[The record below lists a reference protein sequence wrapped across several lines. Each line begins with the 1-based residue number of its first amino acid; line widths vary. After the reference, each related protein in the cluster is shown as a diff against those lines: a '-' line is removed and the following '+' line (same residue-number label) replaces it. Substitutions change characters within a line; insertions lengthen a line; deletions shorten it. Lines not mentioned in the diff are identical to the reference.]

1 MKSLQIRGKLNAEI
15 VDIQIPEPGLNQVRI
30 KVAYVGICG
39 SDLHYYFEGA
49 NGAFVVKE
57 PLVPGHELSAI
68 LDFDPRNEISVG
80 TPVTV
85 HPAIFGNSEP
95 AIADRPHLW
104 PQGSYLGSAST
115 WPHTQ
120 GAASEYLIVERSMIR
135 KLPVGVS
142 LRSAALAEPLA
153 VSFHAINIAGGVRG
167 KNVLVSGSG
176 PIGLLTAA
184 AAIIS
189 GASQVTATD
198 LSTSALDRAS
208 SLGVQNTLQVGVD
221 EIPENTY
228 DVVFECAGVA
238 PSLTTALAAVV
249 RGGIVV
255 QVGMLSAGK
264 QEIVIAP
271 LVSKEIQLRG
281 AFRFN
286 TEIEE
291 ALTALEINPWV
302 EQVITHE
309 FALSEFEEALNMAKD
324 SQRSGK
330 VLLKVGNVIGSGV
343 QSP

>member
-1 MKSLQIRGKLNAEI
+1 VKSLQIRGKLEAKI
-15 VDIQIPEPGLNQVRI
+15 VDVEIPEPSENQVRI

-49 NGAFVVKE
+49 NGAFVVRE

-68 LDFDPRNEISVG
+68 LDFDPRDEISVG
-80 TPVTV
+80 TPLTV
-85 HPAIFGNSEP
+85 HPATFGKSEP

-120 GAASEYLIVERSMIR
+120 GAASEYLIVERSMVRI
-135 KLPVGVS
+135 LPAGVS
-142 LRSAALAEPLA
+142 LRIASLAEPLA
-153 VSFHAINIAGGVRG
+153 VSFHAINIAGGVSG
-167 KNVLVSGSG
+167 KKVLVSGSG

-189 GASQVTATD
+189 GASQVTASD

-208 SLGVQNTLQVGVD
+208 SLGVQNILLVGVD

-238 PSLTTALAAVV
+238 PSLSSALVAVV

-271 LVSKEIQLRG
+271 LVSKEVQLRG

-286 TEIEE
+286 TEIKE

-309 FALSEFEEALNMAKD
+309 FALNEFEAAFNTAKD
-324 SQRSGK
+324 SQSSGK
-330 VLLKVGNVIGSGV
+330 VLLKVGNFL
-343 QSP
+343 

>member
-1 MKSLQIRGKLNAEI
+1 MKSLRILGKLDTEI
-15 VDIQIPEPGLNQVRI
+15 VDVEIPKPNENQVRI

-57 PLVPGHELSAI
+57 ALVPGHELSATV
-68 LDFDPRNEISVG
+68 DFDPLNEIAVG
-80 TPVTV
+80 TPVTI
-85 HPAIFGNSEP
+85 HPATFGKSEP
-95 AIADRPHLW
+95 SIIDRPHLW

-120 GAASEYLIVERSMIR
+120 GAASEYLIVERSMVR
-135 KLPVGVS
+135 KIPAGVS
-142 LRSAALAEPLA
+142 LRGAALAEPLA

-184 AAIIS
+184 AAIIT

-198 LSTSALDRAS
+198 LSTAALDRAT
-208 SLGVQNTLQVGVD
+208 SLGVHNTLQVGVD
-221 EIPENTY
+221 EIQENTY

-238 PSLTTALAAVV
+238 PSLSTALAAVV
-249 RGGIVV
+249 RGGVVV
-255 QVGMLSAGK
+255 QVGMLAAGK

-291 ALTALEINPWV
+291 ALTALENNPWV

-309 FALSEFEEALNMAKD
+309 FAFNDYETAFNMAKD

-330 VLLKVGNVIGSGV
+330 VLLKIGDFLNS
-343 QSP
+343 

>member
-1 MKSLQIRGKLNAEI
+1 MKSLQIHGKLDAEI
-15 VDIQIPEPGLNQVRI
+15 ADLEIPEPSENQVRI

-39 SDLHYYFEGA
+39 SDIHYYFEGA

-57 PLVPGHELSAI
+57 PLVPGHELSGI
-68 LDFDPRNEISVG
+68 LDLDPRGEISVG
-80 TPVTV
+80 TALTV
-85 HPAIFGNSEP
+85 HPATFGKSEP
-95 AIADRPHLW
+95 AIATRPHLW

-120 GAASEYLIVERSMIR
+120 GAASEYLIIDRSMVRI
-135 KLPVGVS
+135 LPAGVS
-142 LRSAALAEPLA
+142 LRSATLAEPLA
-153 VSFHAINIAGGVRG
+153 VSLHAINIAGGVQG
-167 KNVLVSGSG
+167 KKVLVSGSG

-184 AAIIS
+184 AAIIN
-189 GASQVTATD
+189 GASHVTATD
-198 LSTSALDRAS
+198 LSIAALDRAS

-238 PSLTTALAAVV
+238 PSLSTALAGVI

-255 QVGMLSAGK
+255 QVGMLAAGR

-271 LVSKEIQLRG
+271 LISKEIQLRG

-286 TEIEE
+286 TEIDE
-291 ALTALEINPWV
+291 ALTALEMNPWV

-309 FALSEFEEALNMAKD
+309 FALNEFETAFNTSKD

-330 VLLKVGNVIGSGV
+330 VLLKIGNFL
-343 QSP
+343 